1 MLKNMIA
8 EIVINRSA
16 KKLNRTFD
24 YGIPKDLEELLNIIK
39 NKRGFDDTQMAI
51 YMKERNL
58 VF

>member
-1 MLKNMIA
+1 MSSSQFRYSIPIIYRL
-8 EIVINRSA
+8 EEE
-16 KKLNRTFD
+16 
-24 YGIPKDLEELLNIIK
+24 PKDLEELLNIIK